1 MAKISN
7 RRSINHN
14 GGHFARF
21 SLQVQGNAAQVSRV
35 RLKSRRRVV
44 EQLYEFP
51 GDVPFAVNYN
61 ARSSLPALL
70 LLSAR
75 SCTENYA
82 HQTARICIFRTRH
95 ARASGRGEAW
105 KGEGEREKRL
115 IEDNSWMRSITRRPR
130 CSTFV
135 CSGLFLRSPR
145 FVNSGR
151 PPFQTAENDP
161 VVYNGPVARG
171 HYLMAQT
178 TILPWKHLVSS

>member
-1 MAKISN
+1 MSKCHS
-7 RRSINHN
+7 
-14 GGHFARF
+14 
-21 SLQVQGNAAQVSRV
+21 

-61 ARSSLPALL
+61 ARSSLTLPHL

-75 SCTENYA
+75 SRTENYA
-82 HQTARICIFRTRH
+82 RQTAYICIFRTRH
-95 ARASGRGEAW
+95 ARASDRGAGVRER
-105 KGEGEREKRL
+105 EREKRL
-115 IEDNSWMRSITRRPR
+115 IEDNSWTRSITRRPR

-151 PPFQTAENDP
+151 PAFQTAENDP

-178 TILPWKHLVSS
+178 MILPWKHLVPS